1 MPYPRDPSQ
10 GKARDYARKISP
22 FNLTAPAYLNGG
34 NEPYAKVDVKQGRF
48 VKYPH
53 SGRSIFFNGGLPKD
67 ADQDYF
73 RLAYH
78 PTAYT
83 VNHWIKDIQF
93 F

>member
-1 MPYPRDPSQ
+1 MVE
-10 GKARDYARKISP
+10 
-22 FNLTAPAYLNGG
+22 

-48 VKYPH
+48 VKYPTQA
-53 SGRSIFFNGGLPKD
+53 GTFFQWGLPKD

-93 F
+93 FNSTLQLFLPVWGTAPIPAERYL